1 MERDIL
7 RNYYALL
14 ISILTDAKPEQAFKI
29 MEIPLYEPRQNQDD
43 FFTEEDYQ
51 YIKELR
57 EQGLTWKAISKI
69 YGMTEAKLYNH
80 VKYRKGGMI
89 D

>member
-14 ISILTDAKPEQAFKI
+14 ISILTDAK
-29 MEIPLYEPRQNQDD
+29 PLYEPRQNQDD